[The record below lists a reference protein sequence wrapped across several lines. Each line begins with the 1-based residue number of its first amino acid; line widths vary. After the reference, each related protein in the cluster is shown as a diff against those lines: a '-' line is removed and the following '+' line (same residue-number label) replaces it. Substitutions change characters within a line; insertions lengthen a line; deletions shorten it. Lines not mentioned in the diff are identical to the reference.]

1 MRLTATL
8 GAAALALAFALP
20 AAAASADATG
30 DAAASAVT
38 PSAAATSP
46 AAASASASVA
56 AGQTVK
62 DKAGVTIGKVAEV
75 KTDAA
80 SGKQIATIQMGAE
93 SFAVDTAA
101 LAVQGDA
108 AVINAT
114 QAEIKSK
121 MAAH

>member
-8 GAAALALAFALP
+8 GAAALAFAFALP
-20 AAAASADATG
+20 AAAASADASG
-30 DAAASAVT
+30 DAAASA
-38 PSAAATSP
+38 PSSAAATSTTG
-46 AAASASASVA
+46 ASASASVA

-62 DKAGVTIGKVAEV
+62 DKAGVTIGKVADV

>member
-20 AAAASADATG
+20 AAAASADASG
-30 DAAASAVT
+30 DAAASA
-38 PSAAATSP
+38 PSSAAATSTTG
-46 AAASASASVA
+46 ASASASVA

-62 DKAGVTIGKVAEV
+62 DKAGVTIGKVADV